1 MKILCVFCKK
11 YLEVSNFFVP
21 LQSQTEKCGSSSVG
35 RAQPCQGW
43 GREFE
48 PRLPLQKQQNRLSS
62 DGLNFG
68 KSRWLKKIHLTRYN
82 IYAVVLLQRRLF
94 LLSLQPLSGKVD
106 IQSGNALGFDSGMRH
121 LRTYCAVILL
131 ALFSCYYAGISLFFH
146 THIVNGST
154 VVHSHLGGSAD
165 HNHSDTQYAVI
176 DILST
181 FQSEGAVECD
191 VCPTPFFLLSDSC
204 HEYQAPSVLGE
215 SVQALTLRG
224 PPQA

>member
-1 MKILCVFCKK
+1 MAQANTPD
-11 YLEVSNFFVP
+11 EVQYICGRS
-21 LQSQTEKCGSSSVG
+21 LTE
-35 RAQPCQGW
+35 
-43 GREFE
+43 
-48 PRLPLQKQQNRLSS
+48 
-62 DGLNFG
+62 
-68 KSRWLKKIHLTRYN
+68 TT
-82 IYAVVLLQRRLF
+82 F
-94 LLSLQPLSGKVD
+94 LLYLQPLSGKVD

-165 HNHSDTQYAVI
+165 HNHSDSQYAVI

-181 FQSEGAVECD
+181 FQSEGAVDCN
-191 VCPTPFFLLSDSC
+191 VCPTPFFLLSDAC

>member
-1 MKILCVFCKK
+1 MEVTKK
-11 YLEVSNFFVP
+11 CLP
-21 LQSQTEKCGSSSVG
+21 LQSQTKRTGLCGSSSVG

-68 KSRWLKKIHLTRYN
+68 KSHWLKKIHLTRYN

-165 HNHSDTQYAVI
+165 HNHSDSQYAVI
-176 DILST
+176 DILSH
-181 FQSEGAVECD
+181 FQSESAVGYIG
-191 VCPTPFFLLSDSC
+191 VPSPFFLLSESYIVYYAPVC
-204 HEYQAPSVLGE
+204 LNVEQAVN
-215 SVQALTLRG
+215 TLRG
-224 PPQA
+224 PPMA